1 MTESKLD
8 PSELLIV
15 KHPEQEFEEYVK
27 KQVQIHS
34 KFEDDDLDLYFEA
47 LEAGK
52 ELLKG

>member
-1 MTESKLD
+1 MTDSKLD

-27 KQVQIHS
+27 KQAQIHS
-34 KFEDDDLDLYFEA
+34 KFEDSDLDLYFEA